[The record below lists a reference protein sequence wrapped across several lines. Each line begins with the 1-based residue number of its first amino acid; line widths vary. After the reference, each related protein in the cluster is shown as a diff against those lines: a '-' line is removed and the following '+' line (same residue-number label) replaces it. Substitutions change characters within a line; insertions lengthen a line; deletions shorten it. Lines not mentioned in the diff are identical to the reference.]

1 MPASWMILTKTRLD
15 LLQLGENLHEKSSCL
30 EHRLVIVVLAVD
42 DLIGPGVGTD
52 QVRLSQN
59 VFRQEHFQGSEEQI
73 VLVSTTASDTDI
85 NEKIS

>member
-1 MPASWMILTKTRLD
+1 MIA
-15 LLQLGENLHEKSSCL
+15 
-30 EHRLVIVVLAVD
+30 VLAVD

-52 QVRLSQN
+52 QVGLSQN

-73 VLVSTTASDTDI
+73 VLESTTASDTDI